1 MLRRDGQQHSAG
13 ISAATIRHHARG
25 VEIGRAFRHEAELA
39 AQQRILRLKP
49 QRCRVPA
56 AQTLIFLTQ
65 PGIIAAECRKAL
77 DFPDRFLNRIHR
89 LGNRA
94 INRCQRVRKRNA
106 QPLHQQRIRLAD
118 QHHPEGHGNHDRQRK
133 PRQCLP

>member
-1 MLRRDGQQHSAG
+1 MLRRDRQQHRTG
-13 ISAATIRHHARG
+13 IGTASIRHHARG
-25 VEIGRAFRHEAELA
+25 VEIGRGFRHEAKLA

-49 QRCRVPA
+49 QRCRMPA

-65 PGIIAAECRKAL
+65 PGIVAAECREAL
-77 DFPDRFLNRIHR
+77 DFLNRFLNRIHR

-94 INRCQRVRKRNA
+94 INRGQRVRKRNA
-106 QPLHQQRIRLAD
+106 QPLHQQRIRLAQ
-118 QHHPEGHGNHDRQRK
+118 QHHPEGDGNHDRQRK